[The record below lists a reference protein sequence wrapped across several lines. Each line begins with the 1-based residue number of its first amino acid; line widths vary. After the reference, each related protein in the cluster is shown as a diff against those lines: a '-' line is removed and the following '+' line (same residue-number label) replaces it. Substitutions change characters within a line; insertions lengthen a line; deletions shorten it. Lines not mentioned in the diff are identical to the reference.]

1 MQQRSGGKKAF
12 ESHLGYFCCVWSGG
26 FCFGG
31 KSRHSPLPAA
41 PWCKPSCATG
51 MLSFGLL
58 GLKGSKSARLGNK
71 LGFLFL
77 FYPKPG
83 REEPASLGV
92 PGLGCSWSEGLPTPA
107 LLCPIPAPAAFS
119 SGGKLLL
126 KPLPLVWTLLFPSLI
141 VKWLFCN
148 DICLLIKETS

>member
-1 MQQRSGGKKAF
+1 MQQRSGGKKDF

-26 FCFGG
+26 FCFGD

-41 PWCKPSCATG
+41 PWCKPSCATE
-51 MLSFGLL
+51 MLSFSLL

-71 LGFLFL
+71 LGSLFL
-77 FYPKPG
+77 FSPKPG
-83 REEPASLGV
+83 REEPAPLGV
-92 PGLGCSWSEGLPTPA
+92 PDSGCSWSEGLSMPA
-107 LLCPIPAPAAFS
+107 LLCPILAPAAFG

-126 KPLPLVWTLLFPSLI
+126 KPLPLVWTLLFLSLI